1 MTIPVPANS
10 SNAMKQK
17 GIKCERKF
25 HIIMDPKTGNYIII
39 LAGIILL
46 VVGIVNQVQE
56 YHIWNYISI
65 IAGLII
71 IIPGVVGIKKG
82 RII

>member
-1 MTIPVPANS
+1 
-10 SNAMKQK
+10 
-17 GIKCERKF
+17 
-25 HIIMDPKTGNYIII
+25 MDPKTGNYIII

-46 VVGIVNQVQE
+46 VVGVVNQVQE
-56 YHIWNYISI
+56 YSIWNYISI